1 MDVSVKAQ
9 MGASRYDL
17 VIIGGGPSGMSAASE
32 AASHGLT
39 VALVDERPTLGGQI
53 YKQLG
58 VGFEIHSEKSL
69 GKDARRGRALIR
81 ETENPLITVF
91 LKSVVVD
98 IEEDRVLVVR
108 AEKSTNSLYFSRLLI
123 SPGAYD
129 RPVTFP
135 GWTLP
140 GVITAGGAQ
149 TLVKTQRILPG
160 ERIFFAGSG
169 PVALAFPAQL
179 SKYGANIVA
188 SLEAGPAPRMSDLA
202 RLLMAAKGNLNL
214 IMDAINYRYLLFKSR
229 VPVRY
234 GRIVVRAEG
243 DGRIEYVTHAAVD
256 RSWRP
261 IPGTEERV
269 AVDTLC
275 IGYGFLPSLELFRL
289 TNCDVNFD
297 ETVGG
302 LTVRVDNWGRTSN
315 SHIFAAGDGAGVEGS
330 YIAMASGRLAAIG
343 IAIDV
348 GAISESEGNEFA
360 KSLRREMRDR
370 RAFQRALGRMF
381 SIGDGIFTILDDNT
395 IVCRCENVKC
405 SEIRRA
411 IDTTS
416 DPSVVKAFTRAGMG
430 LCQGRN
436 CQMQIS
442 ALISKEKNIPI
453 SQIPFATPRFPVRPT
468 PLGAIADASVENEKF
483 FIDVE

>member
-1 MDVSVKAQ
+1 MDASMTGAI
-9 MGASRYDL
+9 GASRYDL
-17 VIIGGGPSGMSAASE
+17 LIIGGGPSGMSAASE
-32 AASHGLT
+32 AATHGLT

-58 VGFEIHSEKSL
+58 VGFQIHSDKSL
-69 GKDARRGRALIR
+69 GKDARKGRALIR
-81 ETENPLITVF
+81 ETDDPLITIF

-98 IEEDRVLVVR
+98 VEEDRVLLVKE
-108 AEKSTNSLYFSRLLI
+108 EKSSLSLYFKRLLI
-123 SPGAYD
+123 APGAYD

-149 TLVKTQRILPG
+149 TLVKSQRVLPG

-188 SLEAGPAPRMSDLA
+188 SLEAGPAPHFSDIV
-202 RLLMAAKGNLNL
+202 RLLFAAKGNLDL
-214 IMDAINYRYLLFKSR
+214 ILDAIHYRYLLFKSR

-234 GRIVVRAEG
+234 GRIVVCAEG
-243 DGRIEYVTHAAVD
+243 EGRLEFVTHAAVD
-256 RSWRP
+256 RNWRP
-261 IPGTEERV
+261 ISGTEERI

-275 IGYGFLPSLELFRL
+275 VGYGFVPSVELFRL
-289 TNCDVNFD
+289 TNCDIDFD
-297 ETVGG
+297 EGG
-302 LTVRVDNWGRTSN
+302 WGLAVRVDNWGRTSN

-330 YIAMASGRLAAIG
+330 YIAKASGRLAAIR

-348 GAISESEGNEFA
+348 GAISEPDGIEFA
-360 KSLRREMRDR
+360 ESLRREVKAR
-370 RAFQRALGRMF
+370 RAFQRVLSRMF
-381 SIGDGIFTILDDNT
+381 RIGDGIFELLDENT
-395 IVCRCENVKC
+395 IVCRCENVTTA
-405 SEIRRA
+405 EILKA

-442 ALISKEKNIPI
+442 ALISKRTNIPMD
-453 SQIPFATPRFPVRPT
+453 QIPFATPRFPIRPV
-468 PLGAIADASVENEKF
+468 PLGAIADASIENEKF
-483 FIDVE
+483 FLDVE